1 MVYTLKWHKAIAGD
15 GTDVIRLIHTASI
28 SANEYTSLDKA
39 RAAARR
45 KVNFATGFYM
55 VGVYINRK
63 LQGYVVFDSAYAYGR
78 SSGIFWVPKGTN
90 HDGYYARGVS
100 ADGSLNRKL
109 YRRM

>member
-1 MVYTLKWHKAIAGD
+1 MVYTLKWHVAETGD
-15 GTDVIRLIHTASI
+15 GK
-28 SANEYTSLDKA
+28 SAMKYMRPITNTYTSLDKA

-45 KVNFATGFYM
+45 KVNFAVGFYM

-63 LQGYVVFDSAYAYGR
+63 LQGYVVFDSAYASYGH

-90 HDGYYARGVS
+90 HDGYYARGVNT
-100 ADGSLNRKL
+100 DGSLNRKL